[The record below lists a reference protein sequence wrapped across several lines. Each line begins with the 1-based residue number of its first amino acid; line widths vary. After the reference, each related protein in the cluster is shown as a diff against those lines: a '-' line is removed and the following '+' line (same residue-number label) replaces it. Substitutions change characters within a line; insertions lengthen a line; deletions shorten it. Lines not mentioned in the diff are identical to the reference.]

1 MSSEYFLEA
10 AGGLQSFNIAGE
22 WYVFLSALAKVV
34 DKSNGNISVLLGR
47 HSSLSDG
54 APPVLL
60 ASRTKMQAVWPR
72 LLQTYEVVTAKIS
85 AGGEYKRKKVR
96 PPNNLTLY
104 PLEVAV
110 RIVRHYRDDVD
121 AAVITGVEDLW
132 DQVRSE
138 KALPAEEDSAPE
150 PVQIR
155 TEENRQHELIEGIP
169 GRMKREPASYLQ
181 FPTIMR
187 GHRIIIDLTRV
198 GESEADDVQDNLDTL
213 QAQLMTTPWPR
224 TLQQMWILP

>member
-1 MSSEYFLEA
+1 MYAYMQARATVILGKTRSSKHPREPMSSEYFLEA

-34 DKSNGNISVLLGR
+34 DTSNGNISVLLGR
-47 HSSLSDG
+47 HPGLSDG

-72 LLQTYEVVTAKIS
+72 LLQTYEGVTVKIS

-121 AAVITGVEDLW
+121 ASVVAAVEDFGT
-132 DQVRSE
+132 RC
-138 KALPAEEDSAPE
+138 
-150 PVQIR
+150 VQRRHCQRRR
-155 TEENRQHELIEGIP
+155 TARLNQRRFEQ
-169 GRMKREPASYLQ
+169 KR
-181 FPTIMR
+181 T
-187 GHRIIIDLTRV
+187 GNT
-198 GESEADDVQDNLDTL
+198 N
-213 QAQLMTTPWPR
+213 
-224 TLQQMWILP
+224 